1 MVGIWHDGAQP
12 KYDSRDALMACLEVQ
27 IMNRGFPKHRFS
39 PAALATCPNSG
50 LFVQVESHPLEI
62 SKHKRVLYEQVTDV
76 KAFFLIRV
84 FAFAVIA
91 LLLLST
97 GFVFALW

>member
-1 MVGIWHDGAQP
+1 MWLLLLHKQP
-12 KYDSRDALMACLEVQ
+12 NLKREFQPCSGWQVYDMPTIRPSDE
-27 IMNRGFPKHRFS
+27 
-39 PAALATCPNSG
+39 
-50 LFVQVESHPLEI
+50 
-62 SKHKRVLYEQVTDV
+62 KRVLYEQVTDV